1 MEPEITWWVPSL
13 WKPRFSTH
21 QPEILHTC
29 GSVVCSEAGNQQK
42 SKEPSIGSKG
52 QEYSLATVTEVHQ
65 EVKGQIHTA
74 ENYTARQKHTHN
86 PTHQL
91 VKCH

>member
-13 WKPRFSTH
+13 WKPCFSTH
-21 QPEILHTC
+21 QPEILHTR
-29 GSVVCSEAGNQQK
+29 GSVVCSEARNQQK

-65 EVKGQIHTA
+65 EVKGRSTQQKTTQQGKSTHTTPRT
-74 ENYTARQKHTHN
+74 N
-86 PTHQL
+86 
-91 VKCH
+91 